1 MDRYPA
7 FALAPIAA
15 CDAGSVVV
23 AQLGQTLDG
32 RIATPTGKS
41 KYINGDAALDHL
53 HRLRAQ
59 VDAVMVGVGTIVADD
74 PSLTVRRVTG
84 DHPAR
89 VVIDPRGRMPEGA
102 ACLRDGMA
110 PVLVITTPGGR
121 VPKGAERIEIAA
133 VDDTIPPAAIVSAL
147 EARGL
152 PRVLLEGGADT
163 LSRFLGAGSVDF
175 LHILVAPMIFGSGQA
190 GLELPPIDGLDQAMR
205 PRSRVHV
212 FEDGDVLFA
221 CDLRDSGAR
230 GGAVSRAV

>member
-15 CDAGSVVV
+15 CDAESVVV

-41 KYINGDAALDHL
+41 KYINGAAALDHL

-59 VDAVMVGVGTIVADD
+59 VDAVMVGVGTVVADD
-74 PSLTVRRVTG
+74 PSLTVRRVAG

-89 VVIDPRGRMPEGA
+89 VVIDPRGRMPA
-102 ACLRDGMA
+102 DATCLKDGLA
-110 PVLVITTPGGR
+110 PVIVVTTPGGR
-121 VPKGAERIEIAA
+121 VPAGAERLEVEAESNG
-133 VDDTIPPAAIVSAL
+133 IPPRAIVKAL
-147 EARGL
+147 AARGL

-163 LSRFLGAGSVDF
+163 LSRFLSAGAVDF

-205 PRSRVHV
+205 PRSKVHV

-221 CDLRDSGAR
+221 CDLR
-230 GGAVSRAV
+230 V

>member
-41 KYINGDAALDHL
+41 KYINGEAALDHL

-59 VDAVMVGVGTIVADD
+59 VDAVMVGVGTMIADD

-84 DHPAR
+84 EHPVR
-89 VVIDPRGRMPEGA
+89 VVIDPRGRMPGVA
-102 ACLRDGMA
+102 TCLTDGLA
-110 PVLVITTPGGR
+110 PVIVVTTPGAR
-121 VPKGAERIEIAA
+121 VPDGALRLEIEPVGTCITPASIIEALAA
-133 VDDTIPPAAIVSAL
+133 Q
-147 EARGL
+147 GL
-152 PRVLLEGGADT
+152 RRVLLEGGADT
-163 LSRFLGAGSVDF
+163 LSRFLSAGAVDF
-175 LHILVAPMIFGSGQA
+175 LHLLVAPMIFGSGQT
-190 GLELPPIDGLDQAMR
+190 GLELPKIDGLDEAIR

-212 FEDGDVLFA
+212 FDDGDVLFA
-221 CDLRDSGAR
+221 CDLRK
-230 GGAVSRAV
+230 

>member
-41 KYINGDAALDHL
+41 KYINGGAALDHL

-59 VDAVMVGVGTIVADD
+59 VDAVMVGVGTLNADD

-84 DHPAR
+84 EHPAR
-89 VVIDPRGRMPEGA
+89 VVIDPRGRMPEDA
-102 ACLRDGMA
+102 ACLHDGLA
-110 PVLVITTPGGR
+110 PVYVITAPGGR
-121 VPKGAERIEIAA
+121 VPKGAERIEIEPVEGCLPPRDIVAA
-133 VDDTIPPAAIVSAL
+133 LV
-147 EARGL
+147 EREL
-152 PRVLLEGGADT
+152 PRILLEGGADT
-163 LSRFLGAGSVDF
+163 LSRFLGEGAVDF
-175 LHILVAPMIFGSGQA
+175 LHLLVAPMIFGSGQT

-205 PRSRVHV
+205 PRSQVHV

-221 CDLRDSGAR
+221 CDLRS
-230 GGAVSRAV
+230 

>member
-59 VDAVMVGVGTIVADD
+59 VDAVMVGVGTVAADD
-74 PSLTVRRVTG
+74 PSLTVRRAAG
-84 DHPAR
+84 EHPAR
-89 VVIDPRGRMPEGA
+89 VVIDPRGRMPRDA
-102 ACLRDGMA
+102 VCLHDCLA
-110 PVLVITTPGGR
+110 PVFVVTAPGGAI
-121 VPKGAERIEIAA
+121 PAGAERIEIEPVGACL
-133 VDDTIPPAAIVSAL
+133 PPRAIVAAL
-147 EARGL
+147 VERGL

-163 LSRFLGAGSVDF
+163 LSRFLSAGEVDF
-175 LHILVAPMIFGSGQA
+175 LHLLVAPMIFGSGQT

-205 PRSRVHV
+205 PRSQVHV
-212 FEDGDVLFA
+212 FDDGDVLFA
-221 CDLRDSGAR
+221 CDLRK
-230 GGAVSRAV
+230 

>member
-59 VDAVMVGVGTIVADD
+59 VDAVMVGVGTVVADD
-74 PSLTVRRVTG
+74 PSLTVRRTPG
-84 DHPAR
+84 ENPAR
-89 VVIDPRGRMPEGA
+89 VVIDPRGRMPADSACLHDGA
-102 ACLRDGMA
+102 A
-110 PVLVITTPGGR
+110 PVFVVTGPGGA
-121 VPKGAERIEIAA
+121 VPEGAERIEIEPFG
-133 VDDTIPPAAIVSAL
+133 DNLPPAAIVAAL
-147 EARGL
+147 AERGL
-152 PRVLLEGGADT
+152 PRILLEGGADA
-163 LSRFLGAGSVDF
+163 LSRFLGVGAVDF
-175 LHILVAPMIFGSGQA
+175 LHILVAPMIFGSGQT
-190 GLELPPIDGLDQAMR
+190 GLELSPIDGLDEAMR
-205 PRSRVHV
+205 PRNQVHV

-221 CDLRDSGAR
+221 CDLRESQGAT
-230 GGAVSRAV
+230 GAI